1 MMIDTGSFQE
11 QMHTRFFRSLSFS
24 ISFSMSF
31 SVSLSLSLF
40 LSLGVSVSCTTIKCN
55 YGQFDEIFSGG
66 FDVQKADSTPQ
77 RVYNLGSP
85 DLLDPM
91 SCGRVAMARE
101 E

>member
-1 MMIDTGSFQE
+1 MMIDTGGFQE

-31 SVSLSLSLF
+31 SVSFSLSLF

-66 FDVQKADSTPQ
+66 FDVQKADSTTKGIQP
-77 RVYNLGSP
+77 RVPESP
-85 DLLDPM
+85 RSNELWQ
-91 SCGRVAMARE
+91 SGNRT
-101 E
+101 